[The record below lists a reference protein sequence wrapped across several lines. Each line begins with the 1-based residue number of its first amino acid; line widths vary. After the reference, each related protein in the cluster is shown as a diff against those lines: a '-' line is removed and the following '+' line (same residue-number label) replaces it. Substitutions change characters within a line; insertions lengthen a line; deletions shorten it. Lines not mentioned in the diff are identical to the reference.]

1 VEDLKSDNLF
11 GTTSELASN
20 SHFFSLYAARND
32 WDWVH
37 VGLTTCYGYNERT
50 FDVLNRNY
58 DNHRFRGGLTYSF

>member
-20 SHFFSLYAARND
+20 SHFFSLYAARNE

-37 VGLTTCYGYNERT
+37 VGLTTSP
-50 FDVLNRNY
+50 
-58 DNHRFRGGLTYSF
+58 GGLSVSGPG